1 MIFPDILRQNKGPHH
16 PPHMDPPLCA
26 TVNHT
31 ECTIFNT
38 LLQIVHQIG
47 YILELEQPR
56 KTAKI
61 PQIFSDFYYE

>member
-1 MIFPDILRQNKGPHH
+1 MYFILYISILAWKIS
-16 PPHMDPPLCA
+16 C
-26 TVNHT
+26 
-31 ECTIFNT
+31 T
-38 LLQIVHQIG
+38 LLLLDSFHVISAYA

>member
-1 MIFPDILRQNKGPHH
+1 MHI
-16 PPHMDPPLCA
+16 
-26 TVNHT
+26 TST
-31 ECTIFNT
+31 SET
-38 LLQIVHQIG
+38 LKISYG